1 MCSFGNLQ
9 LFKFV
14 VDDLLHNNILTIVC
28 VIMQSALRAIL
39 VQTAEINAV
48 ITVTRWTLAT
58 KLLDDVMEDVNQD
71 GRDSFAMKVS
81 AFYQAALKL
90 NYLLVFFVLH
100 VIIFTISFM
109 LHITL
114 MNKTN
119 QLYRLVLRKECIKIL
134 K

>member
-9 LFKFV
+9 LFRFV

-39 VQTAEINAV
+39 VQTADINAV

-81 AFYQAALKL
+81 AFFQAALKL

-100 VIIFTISFM
+100 VIIFTISSM

>member
-9 LFKFV
+9 LFRFV

-48 ITVTRWTLAT
+48 ITVTKGTLAT
-58 KLLDDVMEDVNQD
+58 KLLDDVMEDVKQD
-71 GRDSFAMKVS
+71 GRDFFAMKVS
-81 AFYQAALKL
+81 AFFQAALKL

-100 VIIFTISFM
+100 VIIFTISSM
-109 LHITL
+109 LNITL

-119 QLYRLVLRKECIKIL
+119 QFYRLVLRKECIKIL

>member
-100 VIIFTISFM
+100 LIIFTISFM

>member
-1 MCSFGNLQ
+1 
-9 LFKFV
+9 
-14 VDDLLHNNILTIVC
+14 
-28 VIMQSALRAIL
+28 
-39 VQTAEINAV
+39 
-48 ITVTRWTLAT
+48 
-58 KLLDDVMEDVNQD
+58 MEDVNQD

-81 AFYQAALKL
+81 AFFQAALKL

-100 VIIFTISFM
+100 VIIFTISSM